1 MTDGVQWR
9 CDISLG
15 FPQQGLK
22 ADQVHVICMQVK
34 ADQVH
39 VICMQVNA
47 WVLLLTWTVSQ
58 ANSRIVT
65 DLDYKPSELAVI
77 KTSWTVPVVSA

>member
-1 MTDGVQWR
+1 MLPKVTSECVVMTDGLQWR

-22 ADQVHVICMQVK
+22 ADQVN
-34 ADQVH
+34 

-47 WVLLLTWTVSQ
+47 RVLLLTWTVSQ

-65 DLDYKPSELAVI
+65 DLDCKPSELAVI
-77 KTSWTVPVVSA
+77 KTSWTVPVVTA